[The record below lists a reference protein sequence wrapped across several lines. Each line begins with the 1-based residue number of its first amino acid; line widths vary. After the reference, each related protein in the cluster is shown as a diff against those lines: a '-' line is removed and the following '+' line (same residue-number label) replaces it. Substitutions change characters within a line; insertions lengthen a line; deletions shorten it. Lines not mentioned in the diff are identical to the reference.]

1 LDVEKLTIEQL
12 DYRYLG
18 VDRPALRN
26 ISCSLGRNQIIGLVG
41 LSASGKST
49 FGRLLKGLMEPS
61 GGRIMLWT
69 PDADNIQQQAA
80 DRLKLVGWVGPH
92 PEVQIFA
99 ESVYEETAYGPVNQG
114 LTGELL
120 TERVNR
126 ALNSMGFEPQQV
138 SERNPAELS
147 GGEKRRI
154 ALAGVIAMHYPFYV
168 FDEPTASLDYSGR
181 EAFRELVLKLKDEG
195 CGIIW
200 ITHEIHLLQG
210 IIDRFW
216 GMEDGRL
223 VLDTHA
229 DNVDM
234 RNLGKRLTIG
244 ESILE
249 DSSS

>member
-1 LDVEKLTIEQL
+1 MDVEKLAIEQV
-12 DYRYLG
+12 DYRYPG
-18 VDRPALRN
+18 VDRPALRG

-49 FGRLLKGLMEPS
+49 FGRLLKGLMEPF
-61 GGRIMLWT
+61 GGRIMLST
-69 PDADNIQQQAA
+69 PDRDDIQQEAA

-114 LTGELL
+114 LTGRLL

-126 ALNSMGFEPQQV
+126 ALGSVGFEPQRI
-138 SERNPAELS
+138 SKRNPAELS

-154 ALAGVIAMHYPFYV
+154 ALAGVIAMRYPFYV
-168 FDEPTASLDYSGR
+168 FDEPTAGLDYSGR
-181 EAFRELVLKLKDEG
+181 EAFRILVLKLKHEG

-200 ITHEIHLLQG
+200 ITHEIHLLHG

-234 RNLGKRLTIG
+234 RNLGKRLTTG

-249 DSSS
+249 DSIS

>member
-1 LDVEKLTIEQL
+1 MDVERLTIENL
-12 DYRYLG
+12 DYRYPG
-18 VDRPALRN
+18 VGKPALRN
-26 ISCSLGRNQIIGLVG
+26 ISCSLDRKQVIGLVG
-41 LSASGKST
+41 PSASGKST

-61 GGRIMLWT
+61 GGRIMLQT
-69 PDADNIQQQAA
+69 PDRDEIQQQAS
-80 DRLKLVGWVGPH
+80 DRLRLVGWVGPH

-99 ESVYEETAYGPVNQG
+99 ASVYDETAYGPVNQG

-126 ALNSMGFEPQQV
+126 ALGSVGFEPDQV
-138 SERNPAELS
+138 SDLNPVELS

-154 ALAGVIAMHYPFYV
+154 AIAGVISMRYPFYV
-168 FDEPTASLDYSGR
+168 FDEPTAGLDYSGR
-181 EAFRELVLKLKDEG
+181 MAFRELVLRLKDEG

-223 VLDTHA
+223 VLDTNA

-234 RNLGKRLTIG
+234 RNLGEKLTIG